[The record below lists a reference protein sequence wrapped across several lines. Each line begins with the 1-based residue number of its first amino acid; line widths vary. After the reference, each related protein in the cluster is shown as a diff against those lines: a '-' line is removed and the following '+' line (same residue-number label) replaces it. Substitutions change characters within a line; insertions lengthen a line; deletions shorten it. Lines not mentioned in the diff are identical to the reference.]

1 MALTGPPSSRPTVLT
16 GILPTELIEYILDHH
31 AAPSTLII
39 CSSRETFLHQ
49 LLTLTQKP
57 HSSSPPPAGDNTS
70 ETSPQSERVHRF
82 LIPTL
87 HLLSTSC
94 TIGLAF
100 CPTLQHL
107 RAYLTIYQ
115 ASAPSPSPPLDKP
128 GTRVSILALLNAIAL
143 HRSTPDLSAQG
154 LSRTF
159 AAAVEA
165 AVREKMA
172 LVVSECGKIG
182 DDGGDLESEP
192 WEEQVPLLNGVL
204 RGLGAEGRVGA
215 GRTVKIRR
223 VLERWCVFRTYK
235 VDGDDNDDDCNDEEL
250 ADVEAVTKEDQ
261 NEEMLEI

>member
-1 MALTGPPSSRPTVLT
+1 MDLTGAPSSRPTVLT

-49 LLTLTQKP
+49 LLTLIQKP

-70 ETSPQSERVHRF
+70 ETSPQSERVHRL

-94 TIGLAF
+94 TISLAF

-128 GTRVSILALLNAIAL
+128 GTRVPIFALLNAIAL

-165 AVREKMA
+165 AVRGKMT
-172 LVVSECGKIG
+172 LIVSECGNIG
-182 DDGGDLESEP
+182 EDGGLESEP

-223 VLERWCVFRTYK
+223 VLERWCVFRTYEIN
-235 VDGDDNDDDCNDEEL
+235 GDDNDDCNNEEMT
-250 ADVEAVTKEDQ
+250 DVEAVTKEDQ